1 MPDTIIDILSH
12 KSPAL
17 PDYCRLGNRIFI
29 TDGFHNNR
37 VVMNAA
43 GDWRPMGAREQVLPL
58 DVTAAEDADGPLAYG
73 SRVTYA
79 VRRVVKAYGL
89 EVPGGIV
96 LEYKQL
102 DAYEGD
108 ADPQP
113 TLAASLTVM
122 PYEFDIPDTVEVFYE
137 IYRSKS
143 SNYELLYKVATLT
156 QDDVDNLANHKYK
169 DVVADD
175 DLEQTFLN
183 LETDGA
189 DMTIPPCRFVRAW
202 RGSLICGGFLRSE
215 ITVTGTAGATTITT
229 EPQLPL
235 DDIGCYV
242 TIDGEPYT
250 YQITNID
257 GEGNVTID
265 TELTADHDGEKTIR
279 WRDDDV
285 VYVSRPLA
293 GNIEVFNSET
303 GRVVTN
309 AGADNAM
316 TGIASHGS
324 YAYIFRRDTVE
335 ILTGSPANPSL
346 EPFPGNPP
354 GCRGHATIADNLSPY
369 VLYYAGV
376 KGVWRISGSDADR
389 VSGPIDPFIQF
400 KIDHTQDDRCHA
412 VYDPASRM
420 YFLFLF
426 SLDWKDNGIR
436 MPDTLLI
443 LDTATGAWSRG
454 ELYASRSGL
463 FRGSDGE
470 TVPVIG
476 LPGTVARLN
485 VGHTDG
491 GVERCG
497 VVTAYGADWITVD
510 NESGLAGVIP
520 GMPVHVAE
528 TWHDMGR
535 AVRRMV
541 KSVSGQTIS
550 IYGEWPDGM
559 DLTSMAVVVGA
570 IRWKFKT
577 PEFALSGDFD
587 RNVKL
592 EALAIAHRKSEK
604 SLPVHVKVSTIGEM
618 SDREEDSQEWD
629 VMDFST
635 RSLSRIDGKAT
646 GLRGASMMME
656 VEGPWSPVVIKGI
669 RIETTR
675 SSR

>member
-1 MPDTIIDILSH
+1 LS
-12 KSPAL
+12 
-17 PDYCRLGNRIFI
+17 
-29 TDGFHNNR
+29 
-37 VVMNAA
+37 
-43 GDWRPMGAREQVLPL
+43 
-58 DVTAAEDADGPLAYG
+58 VTAAEDADGPLAYG
-73 SRVTYA
+73 ARVVYA

-102 DAYEGD
+102 DAYEGS

-113 TLAASLTVM
+113 TLAATLTVM
-122 PYEFDIPDTVEVFYE
+122 PYEFEIPDTVEVTYE
-137 IYRSKS
+137 IFRSKS

-156 QDDVDNLANHKYK
+156 REDLEALTDYQYK

-175 DLEQTFLN
+175 DLEQTFIN
-183 LETDGA
+183 LESDGA

-215 ITVTGTAGATTITT
+215 ITVTGTAGNTTITT

-242 TIDGEPYT
+242 TINGEPYT

-257 GEGNVTID
+257 DEGNVTID
-265 TELTADHDGEKTIR
+265 TELAADHDGEKTIR

-293 GNIEVFNSET
+293 GNIEVYSAET

-335 ILTGSPANPSL
+335 ILTGSPASPSL

-426 SLDWKDNGIR
+426 SLDWKDSGIR

-463 FRGSDGE
+463 FRGADGE

-491 GVERCG
+491 GVQ
-497 VVTAYGADWITVD
+497 VVGRIMAYGADWITFD
-510 NESGLAGVIP
+510 DDINLSGVIP
-520 GMPVHVAE
+520 GMPVHVSDSTKEPFPAI
-528 TWHDMGR
+528 
-535 AVRRMV
+535 RRMV

-550 IYGEWPDGM
+550 IYGEWPDDM
-559 DLTSMAVVVGA
+559 DISFMSAVIGG

-577 PEFALSGDFD
+577 PEIALSGDFD

-592 EALAIAHRKSEK
+592 EALAIAHRKAET
-604 SLPVHVKVSTIGEM
+604 SLPVRVKVSTIGEI
-618 SDREEDSQEWD
+618 SDRAEDSQKWD
-629 VMDFST
+629 VIDMAT

-656 VEGPWSPVVIKGI
+656 VEGPWSPVVVKGI